1 MLKSGTIVDPVS
13 GRPWGIQVILTGD
26 TYGRSNS
33 IVNDRDPMVEFYD
46 ESRVHEGRNPQFVSR
61 YYIDTLKS
69 DKYGPKH
76 PGPYGLDLQ
85 GGVPGWSVS
94 AEGMHLVMKFVDSV
108 LAGGPA

>member
-1 MLKSGTIVDPVS
+1 MLKSGTIIDPVS

-33 IVNDRDPMVEFYD
+33 IVNDRDPMVEFYS
-46 ESRVHEGRNPQFVSR
+46 ERRVHEGRNPHFVSR
-61 YYIDTLKS
+61 YYIKTLKS

-76 PGPYGLDLQ
+76 PGHYGLDLQ

-94 AEGMHLVMKFVDSV
+94 AEGMRLVMEFVDSV
-108 LAGGPA
+108 LAGVTV